1 MRKSDDDYITFEFE
15 SKSNPKFATPYV
27 ASISWG
33 DGNYVRSFFELER
46 IYGKDSIVVHGSYAV
61 SEGEIIELCRGGNS
75 SRKYRSLYIVH
86 MGRLDFLAKTDDAKG
101 KLEIKRYLE
110 CEIDDLELRN
120 SLAF

>member
-1 MRKSDDDYITFEFE
+1 V
-15 SKSNPKFATPYV
+15 PYV

-33 DGNYVRSFFELER
+33 DGNYVRNFFELDR
-46 IYGKDSIVVHGSYAV
+46 IYAKDSIVVHGSYSV
-61 SEGEIIELCRGGNS
+61 QEGEIIELCRGGNS

-86 MGRLDFLAKTDDAKG
+86 MGRLDFLTKTDDAKG
-101 KLEIKRYLE
+101 KFEVKKYLE